1 MLEELLNKI
10 KKYKEVYIIGHKNPD
25 ADSIFSS
32 IILENILK
40 SFNID
45 AKAIILD
52 DFIYSENDI
61 DIMNEYLV
69 NKPLIINK
77 DLLKDKNIILVDHN
91 DPSQSTLDASYNIIG
106 SIDHHMESNLVY
118 TLSGIYTSTS
128 LYIYDLFKDIY
139 NFNEYEKN
147 LIALATM
154 TDSEYLTTTRF
165 TDNDK
170 KLYDSLDIKLNVENI
185 RNKYFKTT
193 NFNIEPLINIKNNH
207 KVYNIENININR
219 TMIKAYEKD
228 NIYIDNYLNAI
239 KELENKWFMIWNEY
253 DTKKTYIYYDS
264 KLIKTYNY
272 IITSSVL
279 ILKDLIK
286 DNLL

>member
-1 MLEELLNKI
+1 MLEELLNII
-10 KKYKEVYIIGHKNPD
+10 KKYNEIYIIGHKNPD

-40 SFNID
+40 YFNIN
-45 AKAIILD
+45 AKAIILE

-91 DPSQSTLDASYNIIG
+91 DPSQSTLDTSYNIIG

-264 KLIKTYNY
+264 KLIKTYDY

>member
-77 DLLKDKNIILVDHN
+77 DLLKEKNIILVDHN
-91 DPSQSTLDASYNIIG
+91 DPSQSTLDTSYNIIG

>member
-32 IILENILK
+32 LLLENILK
-40 SFNID
+40 SLNIE
-45 AKAIILD
+45 AKAVILD

-69 NKPLIINK
+69 NKPLVINK
-77 DLLKDKNIILVDHN
+77 KLLKEKNIILVDHN
-91 DPSQSTLDASYNIIG
+91 DPSQSTLDTSYNIIS
-106 SIDHHMESNLVY
+106 SIDHHIESNIIY
-118 TLSGIYTSTS
+118 TLSGIYTSTA
-128 LYIYDLFKDIY
+128 LYIYDLFKSIY
-139 NFNEYEKN
+139 KFNDYEKN

-170 KLYDSLDIKLNVENI
+170 KLYDSLNVRLNVEEI

-193 NFNIEPLINIKNNH
+193 NFNIEPIINIKNNH
-207 KVYNIENININR
+207 KIYNIENININR

-228 NIYIDNYLNAI
+228 NIYINDYLNVL

-264 KLIKTYNY
+264 RLIKTYDY

-279 ILKDLIK
+279 ILKELIK
-286 DNLL
+286 DNLI

>member
-1 MLEELLNKI
+1 MLEELLNII
-10 KKYKEVYIIGHKNPD
+10 KKYNEIYIIGHKNPD

-40 SFNID
+40 YFNIN
-45 AKAIILD
+45 AKAIILE

-69 NKPLIINK
+69 NKPTIINK
-77 DLLKDKNIILVDHN
+77 KLLKDKNIILVDHN
-91 DPSQSTLDASYNIIG
+91 DPIQSTLDTSYNIIG
-106 SIDHHMESNLVY
+106 SIDHYMESNLVY
-118 TLSGIYTSTS
+118 TLSGIYTSTA

-228 NIYIDNYLNAI
+228 NKYIDDYLNTI
-239 KELENKWFMIWNEY
+239 KELDNKWFIIWNEY
-253 DTKKTYIYYDS
+253 DTKKTYIYYNN
-264 KLIKTYNY
+264 KLIKTYDY

-279 ILKDLIK
+279 ILKELIK
-286 DNLL
+286 DNLI

>member
-1 MLEELLNKI
+1 MLEELLNII
-10 KKYKEVYIIGHKNPD
+10 KKYNEIYIIGHKNPD

-40 SFNID
+40 YFNIN
-45 AKAIILD
+45 AKAIILE

-91 DPSQSTLDASYNIIG
+91 DPSQSTLDTSYNIIG

-193 NFNIEPLINIKNNH
+193 NFDIEPIINIKNNH

-228 NIYIDNYLNAI
+228 NKYIDDYLNTI
-239 KELENKWFMIWNEY
+239 KELDNKWFIIWNEY
-253 DTKKTYIYYDS
+253 DTKKTYIYYNN
-264 KLIKTYNY
+264 KLIKTYDY

-279 ILKDLIK
+279 ILKELIK
-286 DNLL
+286 DNLI

>member
-40 SFNID
+40 TFNID

-77 DLLKDKNIILVDHN
+77 DLLKEKNIILVDHN
-91 DPSQSTLDASYNIIG
+91 DPSQSTLDTSYNIIG
-106 SIDHHMESNLVY
+106 SIDHHMESNIVY

-228 NIYIDNYLNAI
+228 NIYIDNYLKAI

-264 KLIKTYNY
+264 KLIKTYDY

>member
-91 DPSQSTLDASYNIIG
+91 DPSQSTLDTSYNIIG

-264 KLIKTYNY
+264 KLIKTYDY

>member
-170 KLYDSLDIKLNVENI
+170 KLYNSLDIKLNVENI

-264 KLIKTYNY
+264 KLIKTYDY

>member
-1 MLEELLNKI
+1 MLEELLNII
-10 KKYKEVYIIGHKNPD
+10 KKYNEIYIIGHKNPD

-40 SFNID
+40 YFNIN
-45 AKAIILD
+45 AKAIILE

-69 NKPLIINK
+69 NKPTIINK
-77 DLLKDKNIILVDHN
+77 KLLKDKNIILVDHN
-91 DPSQSTLDASYNIIG
+91 DPIQSTLDTSYNIIG

-118 TLSGIYTSTS
+118 TLSGIYTSTA

-165 TDNDK
+165 TNNDK
-170 KLYDSLDIKLNVENI
+170 KIYDSLDIILNIEEI
-185 RNKYFKTT
+185 RTKYFKTT
-193 NFNIEPLINIKNNH
+193 NFDIEPIINIKNNH

-228 NIYIDNYLNAI
+228 NKYIDDYLNTI
-239 KELENKWFMIWNEY
+239 KELDNKWFIIWNEY
-253 DTKKTYIYYDS
+253 DTKKTYIYYNN
-264 KLIKTYNY
+264 KLIKTYDY
-272 IITSSVL
+272 IITNSVL
-279 ILKDLIK
+279 ILKELIK
-286 DNLL
+286 DNLI

>member
-40 SFNID
+40 TFNIE
-45 AKAIILD
+45 AKAVILD

-77 DLLKDKNIILVDHN
+77 DLLKEKNIILVDHN
-91 DPSQSTLDASYNIIG
+91 DPSQSTLDTSYNIIG
-106 SIDHHMESNLVY
+106 SIDHHMESNIVY

-139 NFNEYEKN
+139 KFNEYEKN

-165 TDNDK
+165 TENDK
-170 KLYDSLDIKLNVENI
+170 KLYDSLNAKLNVEDI

-193 NFNIEPLINIKNNH
+193 NFNIEPLINITNNH

-228 NIYIDNYLNAI
+228 NIYINDYLNVI
-239 KELENKWFMIWNEY
+239 KKLENKWFMIWNEY

-264 KLIKTYNY
+264 KLIKEYDY

-286 DNLL
+286 DNLI

>member
-77 DLLKDKNIILVDHN
+77 DLLKEKNIILVDHN

-264 KLIKTYNY
+264 KLIKTYDY

>member
-40 SFNID
+40 SFNLD

-77 DLLKDKNIILVDHN
+77 DLLKEKNIILVDHN
-91 DPSQSTLDASYNIIG
+91 DPSQSTLDTSYNIIG

>member
-91 DPSQSTLDASYNIIG
+91 DPSQSTLDTSYNIIG

-128 LYIYDLFKDIY
+128 LFIYDLFKDIY

-264 KLIKTYNY
+264 KLIKTYDY

>member
-1 MLEELLNKI
+1 MLEELLSRI
-10 KKYKEVYIIGHKNPD
+10 KKCKEIYIIGHKNPD

-45 AKAIILD
+45 AKAIILE

-61 DIMNEYLV
+61 EIMNEYLV
-69 NKPLIINK
+69 NKPLVINK
-77 DLLKDKNIILVDHN
+77 ESLKNKNIILVDHN
-91 DPSQSTLDASYNIIG
+91 DPTQSTLDTSYNIVG
-106 SIDHHMESNLVY
+106 SIDHHIESNLVF
-118 TLSGIYTSTS
+118 TLSGIYTSTA

-147 LIALATM
+147 LISLATM
-154 TDSEYLTTTRF
+154 TDSEYLSTTRF
-165 TDNDK
+165 TEKDK
-170 KLYDSLDIKLNVENI
+170 KLYNTLNTKLHVEEI

-193 NFNIEPLINIKNNH
+193 DFNKEPLINIRNNH

-228 NIYIDNYLNAI
+228 NIYINNYLNTL
-239 KELENKWFMIWNEY
+239 KELDNKWFMIWNEY
-253 DTKKTYIYYDS
+253 DTKKTYIYYEN
-264 KLIKTYNY
+264 KLIKTYDY

-286 DNLL
+286 DNLI